1 MDIAQLIIY
10 IVALFNHLIEGDDF
24 RLLRQEVTFVQG
36 ATTGNTQS
44 VSIDIIDDA
53 LVEGTE
59 SFVVSGNVTA
69 PATFVPGKDTTTV
82 NILDNDGE
90 CEHESCE

>member
-1 MDIAQLIIY
+1 M
-10 IVALFNHLIEGDDF
+10 
-24 RLLRQEVTFVQG
+24 TFVLG

-69 PATFVPGKDTTTV
+69 PATFVPGRNTTTV

-90 CEHESCE
+90 

>member
-1 MDIAQLIIY
+1 M
-10 IVALFNHLIEGDDF
+10 
-24 RLLRQEVTFVQG
+24 TFVQG
-36 ATTGNTQS
+36 ATTGTTQN
-44 VSIDIIDDA
+44 VSINIIDDS

-59 SFVVSGNVTA
+59 SFVVSGNVTT
-69 PATFVPGKDTTTV
+69 PATFVPGGDTTTV

>member
-1 MDIAQLIIY
+1 M
-10 IVALFNHLIEGDDF
+10 
-24 RLLRQEVTFVQG
+24 TFVLG

-69 PATFVPGKDTTTV
+69 PASFVPGRNTTTV

-90 CEHESCE
+90 

>member
-1 MDIAQLIIY
+1 MTNRHWLAYHLY
-10 IVALFNHLIEGDDF
+10 CCSLHIVEGDDF
-24 RLLRQEVTFVQG
+24 RLLRQEVTFVLG

-59 SFVVSGNVTA
+59 SFVVSGNVTT
-69 PATFVPGKDTTTV
+69 PATFVPGRNTTTV

-90 CEHESCE
+90 

>member
-10 IVALFNHLIEGDDF
+10 IVALSYHLVEGDDF
-24 RLLRQEVTFVQG
+24 RLLRQEVTFVQE
-36 ATTGNTQS
+36 ATTGTTQN
-44 VSIDIIDDA
+44 VSIDIIDDS

>member
-1 MDIAQLIIY
+1 M
-10 IVALFNHLIEGDDF
+10 
-24 RLLRQEVTFVQG
+24 TFLQG

-44 VSIDIIDDA
+44 ASIEIIDDS

-69 PATFVPGKDTTTV
+69 PASFVPGGDTATIT
-82 NILDNDGE
+82 ILDNDGE
-90 CEHESCE
+90 CGYALSCLTLAKNLVH

>member
-1 MDIAQLIIY
+1 M
-10 IVALFNHLIEGDDF
+10 
-24 RLLRQEVTFVQG
+24 TFFQK
-36 ATTGNTQS
+36 ATTGTIQNALIQL
-44 VSIDIIDDA
+44 IDDS

-69 PATFVPGKDTTTV
+69 PASFVAGNNTATV

-90 CEHESCE
+90 CGSYMDEPCGLLWPSL